1 MTLHVD
7 NIWHSYLVFFEKKKI
22 KHAAKIKNFGSL
34 PKPNRVSTFAEYH
47 YHYSA
52 STFDLYV
59 CIQLFTH
66 QKCYS
71 HINSHFKQLKC
82 FDSINVLIRSNY
94 INKYIFKF

>member
-7 NIWHSYLVFFEKKKI
+7 NIWHSYLVFKKKKKF
-22 KHAAKIKNFGSL
+22 KHWVCQILLFLAGCQSQIECPL
-34 PKPNRVSTFAEYH
+34 FAE

-59 CIQLFTH
+59 CIQIFTH

-71 HINSHFKQLKC
+71 HIKQLK
-82 FDSINVLIRSNY
+82 FLIQ
-94 INKYIFKF
+94 